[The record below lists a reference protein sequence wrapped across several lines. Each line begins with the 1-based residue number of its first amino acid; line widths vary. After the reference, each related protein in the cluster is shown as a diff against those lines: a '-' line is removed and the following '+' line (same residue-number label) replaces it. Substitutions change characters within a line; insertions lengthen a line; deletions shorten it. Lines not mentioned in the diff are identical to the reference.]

1 MGPVLVLDLLMMEV
15 TSKLRRTFDPRN
27 GKEDG
32 KEGLS
37 W

>member
-1 MGPVLVLDLLMMEV
+1 MMEV